1 MKTSDPVV
9 QANIKLLDER
19 SATGIKK
26 YGTSLAD
33 NSTDDMLRH
42 ALEEALDLANYLQA
56 EIMRRDNLAKKIK

>member
-1 MKTSDPVV
+1 MHTNDPVV
-9 QANIKLLDER
+9 QANIDLLASR
-19 SATGIKK
+19 SAVGLKK

-56 EIMRRDNLAKKIK
+56 EIMRRNNLARN